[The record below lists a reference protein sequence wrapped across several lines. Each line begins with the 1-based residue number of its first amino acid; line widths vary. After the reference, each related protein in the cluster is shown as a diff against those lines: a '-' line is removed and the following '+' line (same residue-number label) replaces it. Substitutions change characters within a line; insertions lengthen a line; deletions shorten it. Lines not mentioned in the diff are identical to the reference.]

1 MFDRAGRRPGIM
13 MLNTK
18 MQPVGWLPI
27 GGLLRGELR
36 NTGGMNAL
44 FRAASESSMESAII
58 VHGGELDGKIDRE
71 FYPDLSIAENIGAAL
86 ELGDIRVVDILR
98 AKQKTGFESAA
109 EFGNRVSAG
118 PVLSRRTASGNA
130 ALTGKQYSAK
140 IKPSS
145 ELLNKVY
152 EQFGDVESEFRA
164 ATGYGFDALTE
175 SEARYMA
182 KHNEAKSVRDRIVE
196 AGRKAL
202 KRANEKN
209 PGLSRPTVNPAE
221 GLRSP
226 AAKPKTG
233 FESAAE
239 FGNCVSAGPV
249 LSRRTASGNA
259 ALTGKH
265 YSAKINLSSELLR
278 KVYEQFGDVE
288 SEFRAATGYG
298 FDALTESEARYMAKH
313 NEAKSVR
320 DRIIEAG
327 RQALNG
333 ADEKN
338 TGFSRKEDVTIENT
352 RARTDAGMDVVT
364 LEKLAQR
371 IKAKMP
377 NMPMVN
383 VLADPSQAPDALR
396 DYILEQG
403 A

>member
-182 KHNEAKSVRDRIVE
+182 KHNEAKSVRDRI
-196 AGRKAL
+196 
-202 KRANEKN
+202 
-209 PGLSRPTVNPAE
+209 
-221 GLRSP
+221 
-226 AAKPKTG
+226 
-233 FESAAE
+233 
-239 FGNCVSAGPV
+239 
-249 LSRRTASGNA
+249 
-259 ALTGKH
+259 
-265 YSAKINLSSELLR
+265 
-278 KVYEQFGDVE
+278 
-288 SEFRAATGYG
+288 
-298 FDALTESEARYMAKH
+298 
-313 NEAKSVR
+313 
-320 DRIIEAG
+320 IEAG